1 MPIPT
6 KKQLEDKEQTTP
18 EPVSEDSA
26 IASKLAELEEA
37 LKKTRALNESIEK
50 KEKELDERLAV
61 PPVLPALSPEEAEK
75 QAKALLHVAKVHE
88 DKSRRMKE
96 HLAKQPRVKI
106 FVPLEGKEKP
116 GTQLPVT
123 MNGYRMNIPK
133 GVYCEVP
140 EQVAQIIMDSLNQTE
155 AATNIPQR
163 LDLSNEQKK
172 KALGFDE

>member
-6 KKQLEDKEQTTP
+6 KKQLESSSAKP
-18 EPVSEDSA
+18 ASEDSA
-26 IASKLAELEEA
+26 IASKLAELDA
-37 LKKTRALNESIEK
+37 AIKKTHELNASIEQ
-50 KEKELDERLAV
+50 KEKDMDERLAV
-61 PPVLPALSPEEAEK
+61 SVLPALSPAEAQK
-75 QAKALLHVAKVHE
+75 QAQALLLTAEVH
-88 DKSRRMKE
+88 KNKAQRMKD
-96 HLAKQPRVKI
+96 HLSKQPKVKI

-123 MNGYRMNIPK
+123 MNGYRMNVPK

-163 LDLSNEQKK
+163 LDTANEKK
-172 KALGFDE
+172 KEALGVDE

>member
-6 KKQLEDKEQTTP
+6 KKDFEKKEQLP
-18 EPVSEDSA
+18 VNPVSEESTIAAKLTELDAA
-26 IASKLAELEEA
+26 IKKSHELNA
-37 LKKTRALNESIEK
+37 SIEQ
-50 KEKELDERLAV
+50 KEKELDERLSA
-61 PPVLPALSPEEAEK
+61 PVINSFSPEEQVK
-75 QAKALLHVAKVHE
+75 QARALLQIAEIHRNKAKE
-88 DKSRRMKE
+88 MKD
-96 HLAKQPRVKI
+96 HLSKQPKVKI

-133 GVYCEVP
+133 GLYCEVP

-163 LDLSNEQKK
+163 LDTANDKK
-172 KALGFDE
+172 KEALGVDE